1 MSTPARRRVV
11 GALAVLATALV
22 GTVAAAAP
30 TQALTASRYTS
41 PTATL
46 RPALVAGST
55 DVANAL
61 RGQYRWLGSAPTPST
76 WTANDFY
83 YRDQVYW
90 GRLEQTK
97 GTYDFRWIDEGLAR
111 AGAVG
116 GKFGFRV
123 MAYCPYC
130 WMNSRPDFPKVTP
143 AWLPLQP
150 GTDIPDWNSETFL
163 SSWEKL
169 MAELGR
175 RYGNDPRLGYVD
187 VGGYGKYGE
196 WWVDY
201 PTQKITDDNG
211 LRLVR
216 AVNTA
221 FPKQHVLINTMTTV
235 DFTLKA
241 LATNPRMGLRTDSL
255 GARNMNSMIAVD
267 ERLQSVWRTRPI
279 YTEWA
284 QNGEPVLGRDQVR
297 QYHLSTMSSGNLRLT
312 YDQMTTTQQ
321 SAYRE
326 AMTVAGYR
334 YAVSEL
340 RTSGLVSGGTAK
352 VAIKLS
358 NLGTAP
364 TYDAWNVNLVLRRT
378 SGAIVATVPL
388 GIDLRTVL
396 PGTQTLQRDVR
407 LPVIAPDK
415 YVVALSVA
423 DPAGYLAPMRLANTR
438 RLADG
443 SHQLGAL
450 QVIAPTKNS
459 ARLLRR

>member
-11 GALAVLATALV
+11 GALAVIASALM
-22 GTVAAAAP
+22 GTVAAATP
-30 TQALTASRYTS
+30 TEALSASRYTS

-46 RPALVAGST
+46 RPALVTGTT
-55 DVANAL
+55 DVANAH
-61 RGQYRWLGSAPTPST
+61 RGQYRWLGGAPSPST
-76 WTANDFY
+76 WTANDVY

-97 GTYDFRWIDEGLAR
+97 GTYDFRWIDEGLGR
-111 AGAVG
+111 AGAVK

-123 MAYCPYC
+123 MAYCPWC
-130 WMNSRPDFPKVTP
+130 WMNSRTDFPKVTP
-143 AWLPLQP
+143 SWMPLQP

-163 SSWEKL
+163 TSWEKL

-175 RYGNDPRLGYVD
+175 RYGSDPRLGYVD

-201 PTQKITDDNG
+201 GTQQVTEANA
-211 LRLVR
+211 LRIVR
-216 AVNTA
+216 AVNAA
-221 FPKQHVLINTMTTV
+221 FPTKHVLINTMTSV

-267 ERLQSVWRTRPI
+267 ERLQSVWRTRPVF
-279 YTEWA
+279 TEWA
-284 QNGEPVLGRDQVR
+284 QNGEPVLGRDQVK
-297 QYHLSTMSSGNLRLT
+297 QFHVSTTSSGNLRLT
-312 YDQMTTTQQ
+312 YDQMTSAQQ
-321 SAYRE
+321 AAYRD

-334 YAVSEL
+334 YAVTEMSS
-340 RTSGLVSGGTAK
+340 SGLRSGGTATVALK
-352 VAIKLS
+352 VA

-364 TYDAWNVNLVLRRT
+364 TYDAWNVSLVLRRT
-378 SGAIVATVPL
+378 SGAVVATVPL

-396 PGTQTLQRDVR
+396 PGTTSISRQVR
-407 LPVIAPDK
+407 LPVIAAEK
-415 YVVALSVA
+415 YLVSVSVT
-423 DPAGYLAPMRLANTR
+423 DPSGYLAPMRLANAK

-450 QVIAPTKNS
+450 QVVASTKNS
-459 ARLLRR
+459 ARLLSR